1 MAGPACGY
9 GDAMTER
16 AQDPGQKPPLAPDP
30 DSAVQPEQTSSLG
43 PDVTDIED
51 IDEGS
56 LAEDMQ
62 QQPDEKPNAPNR
74 DVDTA
79 AAMPD
84 PEADPWGDSKDAP
97 GRHRA

>member
-1 MAGPACGY
+1 MASQAGGY
-9 GDAMTER
+9 GDAMSEQ
-16 AQDPGQKPPLAPDP
+16 AQDPGRKPPLAPDP
-30 DSAVQPEQTSSLG
+30 DSAVQPDTSALA

-51 IDEGS
+51 IDSGS

-62 QQPDEKPNAPNR
+62 QESDEKPNAPNR

-84 PEADPWGDSKDAP
+84 PDADPWGGSDDAP
-97 GRHRA
+97 GRDRA